1 MNSHFPLDTNLCLCH
16 NVIKEADSPTGRIL
30 CNSQSFRFLIL
41 LSFVGERA
49 MILSHK
55 IRIYPN
61 REQEQFLKKSCGVAR
76 FAYNWGLAEWKNR
89 YKNGEKPNRFKL
101 DKLFNSIKK
110 KEFPFVCEVSK
121 CCSQIAFTNLGRA
134 YKKFFDRCAK
144 YPKFKKKGIHDSFG
158 LANNCFSIS
167 NKHVKLSKMSPMR
180 MAEELRFDGKIM
192 YGTVSRVADKWY
204 ISIAVEIKKDM
215 TLPKTCKF
223 AGVDLGVKDLVITSD
238 GFKFEN
244 PKWIT
249 KSEKKLKRLNRE
261 MARRNRSS
269 KRRERTRLSLARL
282 HDRVAN
288 QRKDWL
294 HKITTYLVR
303 RYDVV
308 SLEDLN
314 VRGMVKNHNLAKA
327 ITNVSF
333 GEFNRQIEYKA
344 RLYGKKVHRV
354 DRFFPSSKTCSIC
367 GCIQE
372 KMPLHIREWT
382 CPDCGAH
389 HDRDVN
395 AATNL
400 LRQAMSEV
408 THGERT
414 ALVISEISDVTK
426 LDSLNRE
433 SYKGI

>member
-1 MNSHFPLDTNLCLCH
+1 
-16 NVIKEADSPTGRIL
+16 
-30 CNSQSFRFLIL
+30 
-41 LSFVGERA
+41 
-49 MILSHK
+49 MILAHK

-76 FAYNWGLAEWKNR
+76 FAYNWGLEEWERR
-89 YKNGEKPNRFKL
+89 YQNGGKINRFKL
-101 DKLFNSIKK
+101 DKIFNSVKK

-121 CCSQIAFTNLGRA
+121 CCSQIAFRNLGRA
-134 YKKFFDRCAK
+134 YKNFFDRRTK
-144 YPKFKKKGIHDSFG
+144 FPHFKKKGVHDSFG
-158 LANNCFSIS
+158 LDNLNFCIDG
-167 NKHVKLSKMSPMR
+167 KRIKLAKMQPMR
-180 MAEELRFDGKIM
+180 MAERLRFDGKIM
-192 YGTVSRVADKWY
+192 SGTVSHVADKWY
-204 ISIAVEIKKDM
+204 ISIAVELRKDLA
-215 TLPKTCKF
+215 LPKTGKY
-223 AGVDLGVKDLVITSD
+223 AGVDLGVKDIAITSD
-238 GFKFEN
+238 GCKFAN
-244 PKWIT
+244 PRWIQ

-261 MARRNRSS
+261 LARRQRAS
-269 KRRERTRLSLARL
+269 KRRERTRLRLARQ

-303 RYDVV
+303 KYDVIA
-308 SLEDLN
+308 LEDLN

-344 RLYGKKVHRV
+344 QIYGKHIYRV
-354 DRFFPSSKTCSIC
+354 DRYFPSSKTCSNC

-372 KMPLHIREWT
+372 KMPLQVREWI

-389 HDRDVN
+389 HDRDIN

-400 LRQAMSEV
+400 LRQAMPEV
-408 THGERT
+408 THGERS

-433 SYKGI
+433 SYKIL

>member
-1 MNSHFPLDTNLCLCH
+1 
-16 NVIKEADSPTGRIL
+16 
-30 CNSQSFRFLIL
+30 
-41 LSFVGERA
+41 

-76 FAYNWGLAEWKNR
+76 FAYNWGLEEWQNQ
-89 YKNGEKPNRFKL
+89 YKNGGKPNRFKL
-101 DKLFNSIKK
+101 DKQFNSIKK
-110 KEFPFVCEVSK
+110 QEFPFVCEVSK
-121 CCSQIAFTNLGRA
+121 CCSQIAFANLGKA
-134 YKKFFDRCAK
+134 YKNFFDRRAK

-158 LANNCFSIS
+158 LDNLNFRVDG
-167 NKHVKLSKMSPMR
+167 KHIKLAKMAPMR
-180 MAEELRFDGKIM
+180 MAEQLRFDGKIM
-192 YGTVSRVADKWY
+192 SGTVSRIADKWY
-204 ISIAVEIKKDM
+204 ISIAVEVKKDL
-215 TLPKTCKF
+215 TLPKTGKF
-223 AGVDLGVKDLVITSD
+223 VGVDLGVKDIAITSD
-238 GFKFEN
+238 GCKFSN
-244 PKWIT
+244 PRWIH

-261 MARRNRSS
+261 LARRKRAS
-269 KRRERTRLSLARL
+269 KRRERTRLRLARQ

-303 RYDVV
+303 NYDVIA
-308 SLEDLN
+308 LEDLN

-344 RLYGKKVHRV
+344 QMYGKQIYRV
-354 DRFFPSSKTCSIC
+354 DRFFPSSKTCSNC
-367 GCIQE
+367 GCVQE
-372 KMPLHIREWT
+372 KMPLHVREWT

-389 HDRDVN
+389 HDRDIN

-400 LRQAMSEV
+400 LRQAMPEV
-408 THGERT
+408 TRGERS
-414 ALVISEISDVTK
+414 ALVASEISDVTK

-433 SYKGI
+433 SYKLL